1 MAVTRAS
8 WRSDIAVPMTIAIW
22 AAGAFSIVATASQ
35 VGSILIAI
43 ERCRIRRVAPGQP
56 QTALGLL
63 GLTRFLRRKGISL
76 AGRCARP
83 RVPSDAPG
91 VSIVRPVCGIEN
103 HGEETLR
110 SAFLLDYPNYEIIFC
125 AAAASD
131 PVVSTV

>member
-1 MAVTRAS
+1 
-8 WRSDIAVPMTIAIW
+8 MTIAIW
-22 AAGAFSIVATASQ
+22 AAGAFSIVATACQ
-35 VGSILIAI
+35 VGSVLIAVG
-43 ERCRIRRVAPGQP
+43 RCRQVRAEA

-63 GLTRFLRRKGISL
+63 GLTRLLRRKGISL

-83 RVPSDAPG
+83 SAPSDAPG

-110 SAFLLDYPNYEIIFC
+110 SAFRLDYPNYEIIFC

-131 PVVSTV
+131 PVVPTVQR